1 MKTLALLIVTGAI
14 LAVGTTDAAQ
24 GGYGGGGGH
33 GGGGHGGGYG
43 GGGHGGG
50 GHGGGYS
57 GGRHGGGYGGGYS
70 GGRHGGGYGGGYS
83 GGRHGGGHHSSYRPY
98 YRSYSSGYRSN
109 SYGYRPYYGSYGY
122 YPYPVYAG
130 AAYYGYPYYSEAVYA
145 EPYPSYG
152 AVPQPLPRYYDEGP
166 PPFPRYYDEGPPPP
180 RAKAE
185 PRADPRAERPREQA
199 SRALPFERL
208 TLSARELFDFDSA
221 QLRLPQP
228 KLDDIAQ
235 ALAYNPQID
244 NVVITGHTDRLG
256 AKEYNQKLSE
266 RRAETVKQ
274 YLISKGVDPRRL
286 QAIGRGES
294 QPVVD
299 CKDKSQAALIQCL
312 EPNRRVEVEQITIE
326 VRQRQAS
333 TR

>member
-50 GHGGGYS
+50 GH
-57 GGRHGGGYGGGYS
+57 GGGYS

-166 PPFPRYYDEGPPPP
+166 PPA

-185 PRADPRAERPREQA
+185 PRTDPRAERPREQA
-199 SRALPFERL
+199 SRAPPFERL
-208 TLSARELFDFDSA
+208 TLSARELFDFDST

-228 KLDDIAQ
+228 RLDDIAQ
-235 ALAYNPQID
+235 ALAYNPQIE